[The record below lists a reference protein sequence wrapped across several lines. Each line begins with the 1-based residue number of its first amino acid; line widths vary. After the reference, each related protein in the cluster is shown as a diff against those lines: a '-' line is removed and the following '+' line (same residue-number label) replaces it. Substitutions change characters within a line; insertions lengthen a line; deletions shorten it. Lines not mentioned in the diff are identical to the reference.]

1 MLAAARPPKCRR
13 WTAIRPKCPRK
24 VNHPALQK
32 ELRIRYS
39 VATESLTPESRL
51 IRQAVPRT
59 LRCTFPV
66 KVFHTTDERWQAKKV
81 RCKRSDRESEPEEPD
96 DPLKFLRA
104 IRRLSCRNRKR
115 AWPRPPDPV
124 LEEWVP
130 MDLDL
135 QETRR
140 CKVLDQIAFGENSHF

>member
-1 MLAAARPPKCRR
+1 MRRNFVLNGFSDSKRAARSWR
-13 WTAIRPKCPRK
+13 A
-24 VNHPALQK
+24 
-32 ELRIRYS
+32 
-39 VATESLTPESRL
+39 RL
-51 IRQAVPRT
+51 NQTRQAVPRT